1 LNYHRNVKFALQI
14 NVAETFKFF

>member
-1 LNYHRNVKFALQI
+1 LNYHRNVKFVLQI